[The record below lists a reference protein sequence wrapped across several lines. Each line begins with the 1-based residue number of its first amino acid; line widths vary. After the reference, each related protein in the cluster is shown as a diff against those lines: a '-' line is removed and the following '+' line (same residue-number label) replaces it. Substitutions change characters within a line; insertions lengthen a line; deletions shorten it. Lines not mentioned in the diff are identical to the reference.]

1 MRTRGEAGARPR
13 NGLVGLT
20 GVRGSKNV
28 RGGSRRRCEGPS
40 GGKRDTEA
48 AGKKRT
54 SAMPSSYAPSVTRQC
69 KCTYRPRS
77 LRNRWTAVNTG
88 NVPGAVEILGG
99 GLIAPEVILGAVKD
113 KSRHEE
119 DCHKSHQ
126 KNQ

>member
-1 MRTRGEAGARPR
+1 VDTDPPAKPWIGLLPLGAIDLNKTALCEVDENPMQV
-13 NGLVGLT
+13 LLACMILDWIMTMDFEILDETAFEVAADVGLI
-20 GVRGSKNV
+20 
-28 RGGSRRRCEGPS
+28 CY
-40 GGKRDTEA
+40 D
-48 AGKKRT
+48 
-54 SAMPSSYAPSVTRQC
+54 
-69 KCTYRPRS
+69 
-77 LRNRWTAVNTG
+77 LG

>member
-1 MRTRGEAGARPR
+1 MPEAVRVHLLMECPCLLHIGA
-13 NGLVGLT
+13 
-20 GVRGSKNV
+20 
-28 RGGSRRRCEGPS
+28 S
-40 GGKRDTEA
+40 G
-48 AGKKRT
+48 
-54 SAMPSSYAPSVTRQC
+54 
-69 KCTYRPRS
+69 
-77 LRNRWTAVNTG
+77 G